1 MYFEGRAD
9 RIALWIVCWE
19 SRWGEMQ
26 LSRMTTRFLTQQL
39 MNDRDKEQQ
48 IWGQARGRNQDFYW
62 SNKNI
67 LFEYAKKKKEKIECN
82 HLVDRKKM

>member
-48 IWGQARGRNQDFYW
+48 IWGQARGRNQDFY
-62 SNKNI
+62 SHGQIKIFSLNMQ
-67 LFEYAKKKKEKIECN
+67 KKEKIECN
-82 HLVDRKKM
+82 HLVDRKKI